1 MTVQP
6 QRQDSTTNVVN
17 LHAER
22 ARRRPRESTE
32 SLQRVSRESP
42 QSLHRVSR
50 GNREAPSPTL
60 EDAALTLLGISAE
73 AHDFLFLDAADIVA
87 KLDAVYIA
95 IIASLTP
102 EARRRL

>member
-6 QRQDSTTNVVN
+6 QRQDATTNVVD
-17 LHAER
+17 LRAER
-22 ARRRPRESTE
+22 ARRRSRESTE

-42 QSLHRVSR
+42 RASR
-50 GNREAPSPTL
+50 GNHEAPPPTL
-60 EDAALTLLGISAE
+60 EDAALVLLGIGAE

-87 KLDAVYIA
+87 KLDPVYAA
-95 IIASLTP
+95 IIASLPP

>member
-1 MTVQP
+1 MTVQNA
-6 QRQDSTTNVVN
+6 TTNVVN

-22 ARRRPRESTE
+22 ARRRPREP
-32 SLQRVSRESP
+32 REDTP
-42 QSLHRVSR
+42 
-50 GNREAPSPTL
+50 PTL

-73 AHDFLFLDAADIVA
+73 SHDYLFLDAADIVA
-87 KLDAVYIA
+87 KLDPVYRA

>member
-1 MTVQP
+1 MTGQHAT
-6 QRQDSTTNVVN
+6 SNVVN
-17 LHAER
+17 LQAER
-22 ARRRPRESTE
+22 ARRR
-32 SLQRVSRESP
+32 SRES
-42 QSLHRVSR
+42 
-50 GNREAPSPTL
+50 REDTPPTL

>member
-6 QRQDSTTNVVN
+6 QRQDSTTNVVD

-22 ARRRPRESTE
+22 ARRRSRESQE
-32 SLQRVSRESP
+32 SLKRVSRES
-42 QSLHRVSR
+42 
-50 GNREAPSPTL
+50 REDPPPTL
-60 EDAALTLLGISAE
+60 EDAALVLLGIGAE
-73 AHDFLFLDAADIVA
+73 AQDFLFLDAADIVA
-87 KLDAVYIA
+87 KLDPVYAA